1 MLQSQPARKQRISA
15 FVSVRAAAL
24 ADKRRVV
31 SALRAFKPLLD
42 EMETVRANNSI
53 CSLPPCGGGLGRGVV
68 VVAHDISATATP
80 TPNPSPQGGGE
91 HARSATPKR
100 VKFIG
105 TRFGSFAA
113 SAIAMATALAGG
125 IAIAGESADPAKL
138 SDLVRQDCGSCHGLT
153 LRGGLG
159 KPLRADRLLQW
170 DGDQLMQII
179 LDGVP
184 GTPMPPWRGLL
195 TEAEVRWIVEALK
208 SGRLR

>member
-1 MLQSQPARKQRISA
+1 
-15 FVSVRAAAL
+15 
-24 ADKRRVV
+24 
-31 SALRAFKPLLD
+31 
-42 EMETVRANNSI
+42 
-53 CSLPPCGGGLGRGVV
+53 
-68 VVAHDISATATP
+68 
-80 TPNPSPQGGGE
+80 
-91 HARSATPKR
+91 

-159 KPLRADRLLQW
+159 KPLTADRLLQW